1 MALRAVLRLQT
12 RALSASA
19 ARCTEAVPK
28 KFLLPEEL
36 TQQTRNQAAE
46 NAAIHNSL
54 LAKEFDYKPKYVSN
68 DASPVTKRP
77 VPINVEL
84 LQYKPIR
91 LPKTHGH
98 EVAHLKFRGYV
109 ADDLTRAAEFAARAA
124 YYLGIPVSAV
134 KTEKTEKRLYTVIRS
149 PFAQAKSKE
158 NFHRVTYNQ
167 TLTAF
172 DATPEVVDLWLSFV
186 NKHAVDGVNYKA
198 ALHTRESLDFA
209 EKLDA
214 IQAADLEL
222 PSVLKDAEDPI
233 ASKVDELL
241 KSDTFKKFFD
251 EKA

>member
-12 RALSASA
+12 RSLSAAS
-19 ARCTEAVPK
+19 ARCAQPVLK
-28 KFLLPEEL
+28 NFLLPDEHA
-36 TQQTRNQAAE
+36 QKTRAQAADD
-46 NAAIHNSL
+46 AAFHRSL
-54 LAKEFDYKPKYVSN
+54 LSEDFEYRPKYISN

-77 VPINVEL
+77 VPVNVEL

-98 EVAHLKFRGYV
+98 QVAHLRFRGYV
-109 ADDLTRAAEFAARAA
+109 SDDLTRAAEFAARAA

-167 TLTAF
+167 SLTAF
-172 DATPEVVDLWLSFV
+172 DATPETVDLWLSFI
-186 NKHAVDGVNYKA
+186 NKHAVDGVNYKV
-198 ALHTRESLDFA
+198 ALQTRESPDFA
-209 EKLDA
+209 DKLA
-214 IQAADLEL
+214 ALQAADLQL
-222 PSVLKDAEDPI
+222 PSVVSDAEDPI
-233 ASKVDELL
+233 AAKVDELL

-251 EKA
+251 DKA